1 MAVLTSAEIN
11 DIWKNRTAVL
21 DYVYVCEDG
30 MLYKGQKDGTLFRLL
45 NTNLDTWK
53 RYKKLN
59 ENDGVK
65 TTAVVEVSNPILENN
80 TKISESLIPVFSPIR
95 LIENI
100 NKYNITVLDGLI
112 LVDTDDIDVTIKFQY
127 TLKENAYVTVVFT
140 YEGTEYKTT
149 FSKIVTVKK
158 VDSGLGSVIIDIE
171 GSNLIDGATTYT
183 LTRQYQSLTAQWDYV
198 NWHITS
204 SFGISDSD
212 NPNNYVIKSAS
223 FTMTSADWG
232 KTFEFT
238 SGGFTQVFPTA
249 VGNKNRWIECINAST
264 SDILFDAY
272 STETIGNWSGDIGT
286 TFNLLP
292 GEVLKVKSNGTIL
305 RMI

>member
-1 MAVLTSAEIN
+1 MAILTTEQIN

-21 DYVYVCEDG
+21 DYVYVCEDK

-45 NTNLDTWK
+45 NTNLDTWN

-59 ENDGVK
+59 EADDVV
-65 TTAVVEVSNPILENN
+65 TTAVEEVSNPILENN
-80 TKISESLIPVFSPIR
+80 TKISESLIPLYSPIK

-127 TLKENAYVTVVFT
+127 TLKENAYVTVIFT
-140 YEGTEYKTT
+140 YEGVEYKTT

-171 GSNLIDGATTYT
+171 GSDLIDGATTYT
-183 LTRQYQSLTAQWDYV
+183 LTRQYQSITAQWDYV

-204 SFGISDSD
+204 SFGISDGD

-249 VGNKNRWIECINAST
+249 VGNKNRWIECINSST
-264 SDILFDAY
+264 SDILFDGY
-272 STETIGNWSGDIGT
+272 STETIGNWSGDIGL

-292 GEVLKVKSNGTIL
+292 GEVLKVKSNGTNL
-305 RMI
+305 RIV